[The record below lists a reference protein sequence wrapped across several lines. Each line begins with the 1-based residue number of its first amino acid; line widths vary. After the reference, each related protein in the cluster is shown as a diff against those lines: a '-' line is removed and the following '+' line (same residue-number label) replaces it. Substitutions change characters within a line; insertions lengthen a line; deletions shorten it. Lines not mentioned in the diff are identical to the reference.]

1 MRPMRPMQYACGILV
16 SMAIGATA
24 CGGSDGGTDPGPDP
38 GGGGTPTIV
47 TPSAAEKNAVAATL
61 SSLATRLGQSDI
73 VAQQLLNAL
82 AVVMQTTTTAT
93 EMDVTTN
100 LDVLGDV
107 SGSATSYTASAASA
121 MATRRVLGYS
131 VSFNLQPG
139 QRTTRGVI
147 VWDGAGAKVIATV
160 FGNPNVLN
168 VTYPSFGNAAY
179 LANSQTQVWAATE
192 GNASWTVFPG
202 GTAQCTGTMPSY
214 VGSCG
219 YEDGRAPFTVSAS
232 EPMAFGGNTASG
244 SRTATLGNAQIR
256 VLFLGI
262 GCGIPGAPC

>member
-1 MRPMRPMQYACGILV
+1 MRPVRYVFGLLV
-16 SMAIGATA
+16 SVAIGTTG
-24 CGGSDGGTDPGPDP
+24 CGGSGDDTGTDP
-38 GGGGTPTIV
+38 GGGGNPTIV
-47 TPSAAEKNAVAATL
+47 TPSAAEKNAVSAGL
-61 SSLATRLGQSDI
+61 SVLATQVGQSDV

-82 AVVMQTTTTAT
+82 ALVMQTTTTAT

-100 LDVLGDV
+100 LDVLGDFP
-107 SGSATSYTASAASA
+107 GSAASFSASASSA
-121 MATRRVLGYS
+121 MVTRRVLGYS
-131 VSFNLQPG
+131 ITFNLQPG

-147 VWDGAGAKVIATV
+147 VWDGAGTKVMVTV
-160 FGNPNVLN
+160 FGNANILN
-168 VTYPSFGNAAY
+168 VVYPSFGNAAY

-202 GTAQCTGTMPSY
+202 GTAQCTGTMPNY

-232 EPMAFGGNTASG
+232 EPVPFNGNTASG
-244 SRTATLGNAQIR
+244 SRTAVLSNAQIR

>member
-1 MRPMRPMQYACGILV
+1 MRPVRYACGILV
-16 SMAIGATA
+16 SMAIGTTG
-24 CGGSDGGTDPGPDP
+24 CGGSGGDDTGTDP
-38 GGGGTPTIV
+38 GGGGNPTVV
-47 TPSAAEKNAVAATL
+47 TPSAAEKNAVSASL
-61 SSLATRLGQSDI
+61 SGLATRVGQSDV

-82 AVVMQTTTTAT
+82 ALVMQTTTTAT

-100 LDVLGDV
+100 LDVV
-107 SGSATSYTASAASA
+107 SDMPGSAAAYTVSAASA
-121 MATRRVLGYS
+121 KATRRVLGYS
-131 VSFNLQPG
+131 VTFNLQPG

-147 VWDGAGAKVIATV
+147 VWDGGGTTVMATV
-160 FGNPNVLN
+160 FGNPNALN

-202 GTAQCTGTMPSY
+202 GTAQCTGTMPNY

-232 EPMAFGGNTASG
+232 EPAVFNGNTASG
-244 SRTATLGNAQIR
+244 SRTAVLSNAQIR

>member
-1 MRPMRPMQYACGILV
+1 MRPVRYGCGILV
-16 SMAIGATA
+16 AMAIGTTG
-24 CGGSDGGTDPGPDP
+24 CGGSGDGGDPGTGP
-38 GGGGTPTIV
+38 GGGGNPTVVTPT
-47 TPSAAEKNAVAATL
+47 AAEKSAVAERL
-61 SSLATRLGQSDI
+61 SGLAARVGAADV
-73 VAQQLLNAL
+73 VAEQLLDAL
-82 AVVMQTTTTAT
+82 ALVVQTTTTAT
-93 EMDVTTN
+93 AMDVTTN
-100 LDVLGDV
+100 LDVLGDIP
-107 SGSATSYTASAASA
+107 GSAASYAVSAATA

-131 VSFNLQPG
+131 VTFNLQPG

-147 VWDGAGAKVIATV
+147 VWDGGFPPKVIVTV
-160 FGNPNVLN
+160 FGNPNILN
-168 VTYPSFGNAAY
+168 VAYPSFGNAAY
-179 LANSQTQVWAATE
+179 LVGSATEVWTASE

-232 EPMAFGGNTASG
+232 EPAVFADNTASG
-244 SRTATLGNAQIR
+244 SRTAVLSNAQIR

>member
-1 MRPMRPMQYACGILV
+1 MRPVRYVFGLLV
-16 SMAIGATA
+16 SVAIGTTG
-24 CGGSDGGTDPGPDP
+24 CGGSGDDTGTDP
-38 GGGGTPTIV
+38 GGGGNPTIV
-47 TPSAAEKNAVAATL
+47 TPSAAEKNAVSAGL
-61 SSLATRLGQSDI
+61 SALATQVGQSDV

-82 AVVMQTTTTAT
+82 ALVMQTTTTAT

-100 LDVLGDV
+100 LDVLG
-107 SGSATSYTASAASA
+107 
-121 MATRRVLGYS
+121 YS
-131 VSFNLQPG
+131 ITFNLQPG

-147 VWDGAGAKVIATV
+147 VWDGAGTKVMVTV
-160 FGNPNVLN
+160 FGNANILN
-168 VTYPSFGNAAY
+168 VVYPSFGNAAY

-202 GTAQCTGTMPSY
+202 GTAQCTGTMPNY

-232 EPMAFGGNTASG
+232 EPVPFNGNTASG
-244 SRTATLGNAQIR
+244 SRTAVLSNAQIR

-262 GCGIPGAPC
+262 GCGIPVPFLFPIPDSRFPHPTERPLPRRV

>member
-1 MRPMRPMQYACGILV
+1 MRPMRYACGILV
-16 SMAIGATA
+16 SVAIGTTG

-38 GGGGTPTIV
+38 GGGGNPTIV
-47 TPSAAEKNAVAATL
+47 TPSTAEKNAVAGSL
-61 SSLATRLGQSDI
+61 SAIATRVGQSDV

-82 AVVMQTTTTAT
+82 ALVMQTTTTAT

-100 LDVLGDV
+100 LDVIGGV
-107 SGSATSYTASAASA
+107 PGSAASYAVSAASA

-131 VSFNLQPG
+131 VTFNLQPG

-147 VWDGAGAKVIATV
+147 VWDAAGAKVMATV
-160 FGNPNVLN
+160 FGNANVLN

-179 LANSQTQVWAATE
+179 LASSQTQVWEATE
-192 GNASWTVFPG
+192 GSASWTVFPG

-232 EPMAFGGNTASG
+232 EPVVFNGSIASG
-244 SRTATLGNAQIR
+244 SRTAVLSNAQIR

>member
-1 MRPMRPMQYACGILV
+1 MRPVRYACGILV
-16 SMAIGATA
+16 SMAMSTTA

-38 GGGGTPTIV
+38 GGGGNPTVV
-47 TPSAAEKNAVAATL
+47 TPSAAEKNAVAASL
-61 SSLATRLGQSDI
+61 AALATRVGQSDV

-93 EMDVTTN
+93 EIDVTTN

-107 SGSATSYTASAASA
+107 PGVASYSVSASSA

-131 VSFNLQPG
+131 VTFNLQPG
-139 QRTTRGVI
+139 RRTTRGVI

-168 VTYPSFGNAAY
+168 VTYPSFGNTAY

-232 EPMAFGGNTASG
+232 EPADFTGNTASG
-244 SRTATLGNAQIR
+244 SRTAALSNAQIR

-262 GCGIPGAPC
+262 GCGIPKAPC

>member
-1 MRPMRPMQYACGILV
+1 MRPMRLMRCACGIL

-24 CGGSDGGTDPGPDP
+24 CGGSDGGTDPDPDP
-38 GGGGTPTIV
+38 GGGGNPTVV
-47 TPSAAEKNAVAATL
+47 TPSAAEKNAVAASL
-61 SSLATRLGQSDI
+61 SALATRVGSSDV

-82 AVVMQTTTTAT
+82 ALVMQTTTTAT
-93 EMDVTTN
+93 EIDVTTN

-107 SGSATSYTASAASA
+107 PGAAASYTVSASSA

-131 VSFNLQPG
+131 VTFNLQPG
-139 QRTTRGVI
+139 QRTARGVI
-147 VWDGAGAKVIATV
+147 VWDGAGSKVIATV

-179 LANSQTQVWAATE
+179 LAGSQTQVWSATE

-232 EPMAFGGNTASG
+232 EPAVFSGNTASG
-244 SRTATLGNAQIR
+244 SRTAVLGNAQIR